1 MARSVVIRGVADL
14 RRGLLEALD
23 DAGCAGA
30 AFFDVELDELYTQRE
45 SELLARYTQEHGGL
59 PAANDLD
66 DDLF

>member
-1 MARSVVIRGVADL
+1 MADL

-30 AFFDVELDELYTQRE
+30 ACFEVELDELYTQRE
-45 SELLARYTQEHGGL
+45 SELLARYAQEHGGL